1 MCLFRLG
8 LQKGIPSPRA
18 CALETRGGKWQERVT
33 LSAARAAALRSGPP
47 VSDRGLGALGAA
59 RLEVRIKTSVFCFGI
74 PLGEPKPS
82 LVGMLLAAGRRKPY
96 LREQKG
102 SP

>member
-1 MCLFRLG
+1 M
-8 LQKGIPSPRA
+8 
-18 CALETRGGKWQERVT
+18 